1 MWVFLYILI
10 KRKKDIL
17 ILGEGSTQ
25 GLHDATLIAEKKY
38 SINFTEFS
46 LHYTVMEQTVILG
59 KLSRD
64 FSVDNMK
71 KTGLDGHVY
80 DFSVDYEAIA
90 VNGILEIYKYLIKK
104 SDMN

>member
-1 MWVFLYILI
+1 M
-10 KRKKDIL
+10 

-104 SDMN
+104 NDMN

>member
-1 MWVFLYILI
+1 MSKQL
-10 KRKKDIL
+10 
-17 ILGEGSTQ
+17 
-25 GLHDATLIAEKKY
+25 
-38 SINFTEFS
+38 
-46 LHYTVMEQTVILG
+46 LG

-90 VNGILEIYKYLIKK
+90 VNDILEIYKYLINKNDIK
-104 SDMN
+104 